1 MRADARR
8 NYERIVTIAREAFT
22 EQGADVPLDVI
33 ARRAGVGNATLYRHF
48 PTRDVLVEAVYRPD
62 IEHLA
67 SSALDLAARHAP
79 REALELWV
87 REHFIPAQEQHGFA
101 VVLKGALARAPE
113 IFSASKKQFNNA
125 TDRLVAAARHA
136 GAIRGDIPTRDILR
150 MAHGIAVA
158 SKTEPESR
166 ERMITVMFDG
176 LRPAPTYT
184 RSDALADRP
193 APGPGHQANRD
204 EITRE
209 AVLPED
215 LLG

>member
-8 NYERIVTIAREAFT
+8 NYERIVATAREMFT

-67 SSALDLAARHAP
+67 SSALELIVEHPP

-87 REHFIPAQEQHGFA
+87 REQFVPAQEQHGFA
-101 VVLKGALARAPE
+101 VVLKDALARAPE
-113 IFSASKKQFNNA
+113 IFSASKKRFNDA
-125 TDRLVAAARHA
+125 TNRLIAAARHA

-158 SKTEPESR
+158 SKAEPEAR
-166 ERMITVMFDG
+166 ERMIAVMFDG
-176 LRPAPTYT
+176 LRPAPICTCSDT
-184 RSDALADRP
+184 R
-193 APGPGHQANRD
+193 G
-204 EITRE
+204 
-209 AVLPED
+209 
-215 LLG
+215 

>member
-8 NYERIVTIAREAFT
+8 NYERIVAIAREAFT

-48 PTRDVLVEAVYRPD
+48 ATRDMLVEAVYRPD

-67 SSALDLAARHAP
+67 SAALDLATRHAP
-79 REALELWV
+79 REALELWL

-101 VVLKGALARAPE
+101 VVLKDALARAPE
-113 IFSASKKQFNNA
+113 IFAASKKEFNDA
-125 TDRLVAAARHA
+125 TDRLINAARHA

-150 MAHGIAVA
+150 MAHGITVA

-176 LRPAPTYT
+176 LRPKPACT
-184 RSDALADRP
+184 RSDARADRP
-193 APGPGHQANRD
+193 TLGPGHQTNSD
-204 EITRE
+204 EITSE
-209 AVLPED
+209 AVPPED